1 MEENLCWRNLGKN
14 ILNIHLE
21 KHQWITGRK
30 TLKKSQKNDNAT
42 VHRRK
47 GRKVKDV
54 VTGARM
60 PAGVISRKMVIT
72 IGTGVIK
79 ANYPSKPKDFGGHIA
94 LTEVWAW
101 GVLKSIEWSKR
112 KGTTGKIEPSKQFL
126 LKEKLTFQW
135 RIASILTWL
144 TEGTYSEFRSN
155 TLVIYFSWEIYF

>member
-1 MEENLCWRNLGKN
+1 M
-14 ILNIHLE
+14 IHGRKPVLE
-21 KHQWITGRK
+21 KFGEKYPKYTFRKTSVNNGRK

-79 ANYPSKPKDFGGHIA
+79 AN
-94 LTEVWAW
+94 
-101 GVLKSIEWSKR
+101 
-112 KGTTGKIEPSKQFL
+112 
-126 LKEKLTFQW
+126 
-135 RIASILTWL
+135 
-144 TEGTYSEFRSN
+144 
-155 TLVIYFSWEIYF
+155 

>member
-72 IGTGVIK
+72 IGTRVIK
-79 ANYPSKPKDFGGHIA
+79 AN
-94 LTEVWAW
+94 
-101 GVLKSIEWSKR
+101 
-112 KGTTGKIEPSKQFL
+112 
-126 LKEKLTFQW
+126 
-135 RIASILTWL
+135 
-144 TEGTYSEFRSN
+144 
-155 TLVIYFSWEIYF
+155 